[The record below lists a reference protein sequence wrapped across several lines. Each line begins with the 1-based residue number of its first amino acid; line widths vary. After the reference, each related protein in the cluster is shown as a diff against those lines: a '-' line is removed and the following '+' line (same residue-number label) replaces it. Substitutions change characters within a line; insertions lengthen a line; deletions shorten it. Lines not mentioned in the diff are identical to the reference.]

1 MMTLILCAHCASFF
15 HSVPRTC
22 FLFFLDD
29 QDYLNIVFC
38 FFVSSLFNFFIAK
51 FRVTCAAC
59 DNLLRGGSCASSTFA
74 DGTDA
79 SIVFDVWQHVAVTVD
94 TTAEVSRQVKIYID
108 GVDKTSAPA
117 ENASPRDLHFADV
130 ALLGGG
136 KTTSTTTTTIDF
148 SERRRQLLII
158 GASGSSSCGAEV
170 SLSCAVCGC
179 FTGGGG
185 ALPTYFPPI

>member
-1 MMTLILCAHCASFF
+1 MTLIPCAHCVPFF
-15 HSVPRTC
+15 HSAPRAY
-22 FLFFLDD
+22 FLL
-29 QDYLNIVFC
+29 LC
-38 FFVSSLFNFFIAK
+38 FFASSLRFSFIAELLL
-51 FRVTCAAC
+51 TCGAC
-59 DNLLRGGSCASSTFA
+59 DTPLRGGSCASSTYT
-74 DGTDA
+74 DGFDA

-94 TTAEVSRQVKIYID
+94 TTAEVSRQVKIYVD
-108 GVDKTSAPA
+108 GVDKTSAPT

-148 SERRRQLLII
+148 SEKRRQLLII

-185 ALPTYFPPI
+185 L